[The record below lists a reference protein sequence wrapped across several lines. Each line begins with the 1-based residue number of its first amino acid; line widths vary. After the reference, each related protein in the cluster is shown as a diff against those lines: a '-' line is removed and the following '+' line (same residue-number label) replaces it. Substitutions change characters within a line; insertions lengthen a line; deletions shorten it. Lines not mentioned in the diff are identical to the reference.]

1 MIAVYA
7 GSFSPPTKG
16 HLDIIRRSAA
26 MFDQVVV
33 AVLSQ
38 EAKRYL
44 FSPEERREML
54 CEITKA
60 DALVAIHGED
70 AVKDEMAEQAEMP
83 TETQETD
90 KEEN

>member
-26 MFDQVVV
+26 MFDEVVV

-38 EAKRYL
+38 KAKRYL

-54 CEITKA
+54 CDWGGGVGEAWGFHRTA
-60 DALVAIHGED
+60 HGP
-70 AVKDEMAEQAEMP
+70 MWSS
-83 TETQETD
+83 T
-90 KEEN
+90 